1 MANKEL
7 YVLLSSAN
15 VNEDKYLST
24 WRKSN
29 PHKSGVIV
37 VSVNN
42 VKPGKASK
50 ELTKLTLMLTKYE
63 TIEEFNQLWRKFKI
77 NFNFTGSLQT
87 LHFIFLVEGSES
99 QRNVI
104 DEFTFG
110 NYKFFKNL
118 KCKAIEFDCKFIVP
132 LQSPF
137 TFFPSSYMKNGIRVN
152 LGLTTTSVTVRSP
165 GAQIIQLCNGNR
177 TQFNLERIELM
188 TETYPMGII
197 LCNIPHVTDS
207 KKLDVYWND
216 EKLVI
221 LSPKDYESSGDRGIY
236 MELPQ
241 LAFPDTKLSQPPPSD
256 DETLITPALSDD
268 EELPPSASSGKT
280 LILPASSNDK
290 TLITPA
296 SSNEKL
302 PPPPASSNDKTLITP
317 ASSNEKLPPPPVS
330 PDCTIFYCCLGE
342 EFDV

>member
-207 KKLDVYWND
+207 KKLDVYWKNGKLKEFLKLGTFWL
-216 EKLVI
+216 EKFQSI
-221 LSPKDYESSGDRGIY
+221 AGRNICI
-236 MELPQ
+236 
-241 LAFPDTKLSQPPPSD
+241 KLPPPASSD
-256 DETLITPALSDD
+256 DETLIQ
-268 EELPPSASSGKT
+268 
-280 LILPASSNDK
+280 
-290 TLITPA
+290 PA
-296 SSNEKL
+296 SSNETL
-302 PPPPASSNDKTLITP
+302 PHPPASSNETLPHPP
-317 ASSNEKLPPPPVS
+317 ASSM
-330 PDCTIFYCCLGE
+330 
-342 EFDV
+342 